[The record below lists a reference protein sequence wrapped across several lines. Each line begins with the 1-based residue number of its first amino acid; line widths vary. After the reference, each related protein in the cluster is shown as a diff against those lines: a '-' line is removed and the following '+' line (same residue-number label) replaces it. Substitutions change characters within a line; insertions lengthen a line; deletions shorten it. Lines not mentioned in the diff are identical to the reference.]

1 MRMGRWRPRR
11 DAGALLHTRTMSSAE
26 TAASTAPTSD
36 RRFFLINA
44 IVSVVALAF
53 LAYLLMVH
61 RGSPGTV
68 DLRFMPAVNATL
80 NGLSASLLVAG
91 WIAIKNKAPRA
102 HKYCMVSAF
111 SASALFLVGYVAY
124 HYVHGDTKYQGH
136 GPLRTIYLL
145 ILASH
150 VLLSMAVVPLSLS
163 AFYFAFKRSFATHR
177 KITRWALPIWLYVS
191 VTGVVVFFMLRG
203 SAPAVP

>member
-1 MRMGRWRPRR
+1 
-11 DAGALLHTRTMSSAE
+11 MSSAE
-26 TAASTAPTSD
+26 TTAPAPPGSPTSPTSD
-36 RRFFLINA
+36 RTFFVVNA
-44 IVSVVALAF
+44 VVSVTALAF
-53 LAYLLMVH
+53 LAYLLMIH
-61 RGSPGTV
+61 RGSPGTI
-68 DLRFMPAVNATL
+68 DLRFMPAVNAAL

-124 HYVHGDTKYQGH
+124 HYVHGDTKYQGQ

-163 AFYFAFKRSFATHR
+163 AFYFAFKRSFATHK